1 MLAFLFTSY
10 ELFVSLP
17 LMRKGAADNLVDIL
31 LGAQKEQCLFVH
43 AKIVYYV

>member
-10 ELFVSLP
+10 ELFVTLP
-17 LMRKGAADNLVDIL
+17 LMRKGAADNLSVIL
-31 LGAQKEQCLFVH
+31 FGTQKEQRLPVH